1 MKIIGISGS
10 LRNDSYNTKVLS
22 YAGTLMEGVDFEI
35 INIETPLYN
44 EDLKI
49 SEELVNTQEK
59 LSKADAILIVTP
71 EYNHSVTGVLK
82 NFIDWM
88 SVEPHY
94 PFDDKKVAIM
104 SASMGMLGGARAQ
117 FHLRQ
122 ILTGMGANVI
132 ASHEV
137 FVASVHEKFD
147 GETLVD
153 EKTKKNVKKMVDLLV
168 DSHN

>member
-10 LRNDSYNTKVLS
+10 LRNDSYNTKVLK
-22 YAGTLMEGVDFEI
+22 YAGSLMEGVDFET
-35 INIETPLYN
+35 INIEAPLFDQ
-44 EDLKI
+44 DLEI
-49 SEELVNTQEK
+49 SEELVNTQEQ

-94 PFDDKKVAIM
+94 PFDGKKVAIM

-117 FHLRQ
+117 LHLRQ
-122 ILTGMGANVI
+122 ILTAMGANVI

-137 FVASVHEKFD
+137 FVANVHEKFD

-153 EKTKKNVKKMVDLLV
+153 ERTKKNIKKMVDLLI
-168 DSHN
+168 DTNN